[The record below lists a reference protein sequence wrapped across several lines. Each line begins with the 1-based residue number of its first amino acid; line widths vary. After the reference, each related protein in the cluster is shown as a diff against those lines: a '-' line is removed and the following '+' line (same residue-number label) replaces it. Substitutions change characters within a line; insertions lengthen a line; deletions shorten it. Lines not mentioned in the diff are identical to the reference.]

1 MLCLYIV
8 TVTCQLSPLLA
19 ASGVQCLQLCCY
31 VLCDTCLPLC
41 FSSPVCL
48 QRPLN
53 TRDPVSLAGREQ
65 NFRNTPISWKG
76 PNHEKC
82 IVDKV
87 MVTSEYVLQGES
99 LAQAGYGGATGAH
112 SFVLRPEVLG
122 RQLAGE
128 PLVVCGVGVSAGICT
143 GSG

>member
-1 MLCLYIV
+1 MGCNVYNCAVMRRAALACLCVPSAL
-8 TVTCQLSPLLA
+8 
-19 ASGVQCLQLCCY
+19 
-31 VLCDTCLPLC
+31 
-41 FSSPVCL
+41 PVCL

-87 MVTSEYVLQGES
+87 MVTSEFSLLQGKRS
-99 LAQAGYGGATGAH
+99 LK
-112 SFVLRPEVLG
+112 LG
-122 RQLAGE
+122 MEEQDLYRAL
-128 PLVVCGVGVSAGICT
+128 C
-143 GSG
+143 